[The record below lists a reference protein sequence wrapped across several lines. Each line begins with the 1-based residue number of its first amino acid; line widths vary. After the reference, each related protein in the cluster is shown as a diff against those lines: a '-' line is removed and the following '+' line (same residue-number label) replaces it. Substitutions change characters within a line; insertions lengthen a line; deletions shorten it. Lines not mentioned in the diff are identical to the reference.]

1 MSEFLTLFKY
11 EFKLQFPFKGKKEK
25 FDFAGSI
32 FSFLITALI
41 VVVFVYLVSTIA
53 NNYVLVEINKVSDP
67 TGRAL
72 ELMNM
77 FYLAIIVIMSLTG
90 VEQMRKS
97 LTERKNREMFL
108 RLPVNPQVIFL
119 SKIAV
124 LLLLNYV
131 LAFILIGS
139 TNVIF
144 YIALKPVWT
153 YWLATFGV
161 WLIFPFVPLLIS
173 SLLIIPYIQI
183 INFLK
188 DKYIVIFVLFTAL
201 LAGAFFLY
209 SEVLSV
215 VQRLLETGNIKFLFN
230 TEFIETLQRVLLY
243 SFPAN
248 SLASIVLGVDLLKSI
263 FIVGAVIV
271 LAITIVYLITNKL
284 FYITLFKNEKRH
296 FKFKKKDKFKPL
308 KPTISLMKKEFISV
322 FRDPKNLFS
331 YFAISLAM
339 PVMVYCCYTL
349 FVSLIENTIGFKID
363 FSLALLIILIFS
375 VLTNTF
381 CSANISR
388 DGIAFLKM
396 KSLPVKAKVV
406 LTAKVLFCG
415 IVSSLAVILSAVM
428 LVALTNL
435 TITDGIICG
444 ALGVFF
450 SIAQVFLATR
460 RDLNHAKL
468 TLGNVEIEKE
478 NSKTIAKVVF
488 IGLFVALAAGISSM
502 VVTIFSLGT
511 NIDFIANLNLTKTM
525 AYIIPTLICIL
536 YASASLL
543 YYMIGIE
550 KRYSNIVA

>member
-11 EFKLQFPFKGKKEK
+11 EFKLQFPFKGKKQK
-25 FDFAGSI
+25 IDFAGSL

-77 FYLAIIVIMSLTG
+77 FYVAIIAVMSLTG

-97 LTERKNREMFL
+97 LSERKNREMFL
-108 RLPVNPQVIFL
+108 RLPVNPQTIFL
-119 SKIAV
+119 SKISV

-131 LAFILIGS
+131 LAFVLIGA
-139 TNVIF
+139 TNTIF
-144 YIALKPVWT
+144 YIALQPVWT
-153 YWLATFGV
+153 YWLATAGI
-161 WLIFPFVPLLIS
+161 WLVFPFVPLLIS

-188 DKYIVIFVLFTAL
+188 DKYAVIFILFTSI

-209 SEVLSV
+209 SEVLGV

-230 TEFIETLQRVLLY
+230 MEFITTLQTVMLY

-248 SLASIVLGVDLLKSI
+248 SIASIILGVDVLKSVI
-263 FIVGAVIV
+263 IVGAVVI
-271 LAITIVYLITNKL
+271 LSITIVYLITNKL
-284 FYITLFKNEKRH
+284 FYITLFKNEKRT
-296 FKFKKKDKFKPL
+296 FKNKKKEKYQPL
-308 KPTISLMKKEFISV
+308 NTTLSLMKKEFISV
-322 FRDPKNLFS
+322 FREPKNLFS

-349 FVSLIENTIGFKID
+349 FYSLIENTVGFQID
-363 FSLALLIILIFS
+363 FSLALLIVLIFS

-381 CSANISR
+381 CSTNISR

-396 KSLPVKAKVV
+396 KSLPVRAKVV

-415 IVSSLAVILSAVM
+415 IVSSLAVILSAIV
-428 LVALTNL
+428 LVAIAELQV
-435 TITDGIICG
+435 IDGVIV
-444 ALGVFF
+444 AVLGVLF
-450 SIAQVFLATR
+450 STSQVFLATR
-460 RDLNHAKL
+460 RDLNHANL
-468 TLGNVEIEKE
+468 TLSNVEIEKE

-488 IGLFVALAAGISSM
+488 IGLLVSLAAGVASI
-502 VVTIFSLGT
+502 VITIFSLGT
-511 NIDFIANLNLTKTM
+511 NIDFIANLNLTKSM
-525 AYIIPTLICIL
+525 AYIVPAVVCVL
-536 YASASLL
+536 YSAASLT

-550 KRYSNIVA
+550 KRYTNIVA

>member
-11 EFKLQFPFKGKKEK
+11 EFKLQFPFKGKKQK
-25 FDFAGSI
+25 IDFAGSI

-77 FYLAIIVIMSLTG
+77 FYVAIIAIMSLTG

-97 LTERKNREMFL
+97 LSERKNREMFL
-108 RLPVNPQVIFL
+108 RLPVNPQTIFL
-119 SKIAV
+119 SKISV

-131 LAFILIGS
+131 LAFVLIGA
-139 TNVIF
+139 TNTIF
-144 YIALKPVWT
+144 YIALQPTWT
-153 YWLATFGV
+153 YWLATAGI
-161 WLIFPFVPLLIS
+161 WLVFPFVPLLIS

-188 DKYIVIFVLFTAL
+188 DKYAVIFILFTSI

-209 SEVLSV
+209 SEVLGV

-230 TEFIETLQRVLLY
+230 MEFITTLQTVMLY

-248 SLASIVLGVDLLKSI
+248 SIASIILGVDVLKSI
-263 FIVGAVIV
+263 IIVAVVVILSV
-271 LAITIVYLITNKL
+271 TIVYLITNKL
-284 FYITLFKNEKRH
+284 FYITLFKNEKRT
-296 FKFKKKDKFKPL
+296 FKNKKKEKYKPL
-308 KPTISLMKKEFISV
+308 NTTVSLMKKEFISV
-322 FRDPKNLFS
+322 FREPKNLFS

-349 FVSLIENTIGFKID
+349 FYSLIENTVGFQID
-363 FSLALLIILIFS
+363 FSLALLIVLIFS

-381 CSANISR
+381 CSSNISR

-396 KSLPVKAKVV
+396 KSLPVRAKVV

-415 IVSSLAVILSAVM
+415 IVSSLAVLLSSVM
-428 LVALTNL
+428 LVAMTNL
-435 TITDGIICG
+435 TVIDGVIVA
-444 ALGVFF
+444 ALGVLF
-450 SIAQVFLATR
+450 STSQVFLATR
-460 RDLNHAKL
+460 RDLNHANL
-468 TLGNVEIEKE
+468 TLSNVEIEKE

-488 IGLFVALAAGISSM
+488 IGLIVALIAGVASI
-502 VVTIFSLGT
+502 VITIFSLGT
-511 NIDFIANLNLTKTM
+511 NIDFIANLNLTKSM
-525 AYIIPTLICIL
+525 AYIIPAAVCVL
-536 YASASLL
+536 YAGASLA

-550 KRYSNIVA
+550 KRYTNIVA

>member
-11 EFKLQFPFKGKKEK
+11 EFKLQFPFKGKKQK
-25 FDFAGSI
+25 IDFAGSI

-77 FYLAIIVIMSLTG
+77 FYVAIIAVMSLTG

-97 LTERKNREMFL
+97 LSERKNREMFL
-108 RLPVNPQVIFL
+108 RLPVNPQTIFL
-119 SKIAV
+119 SKISV

-131 LAFILIGS
+131 LAFVLIGA

-144 YIALKPVWT
+144 YIALQPVWT
-153 YWLATFGV
+153 YWLATAGI
-161 WLIFPFVPLLIS
+161 WLVFPFVPLLIS

-188 DKYIVIFVLFTAL
+188 DKYVVIFILFTSI

-209 SEVLSV
+209 SEVLGV

-230 TEFIETLQRVLLY
+230 MEFITTLQTVMLY

-248 SLASIVLGVDLLKSI
+248 SIASIILGVDVLKSVI
-263 FIVGAVIV
+263 IVAVVVILSV
-271 LAITIVYLITNKL
+271 TIVYLITNKL
-284 FYITLFKNEKRH
+284 FYITLFKNEKRT
-296 FKFKKKDKFKPL
+296 FKNKKKEKYKPL
-308 KPTISLMKKEFISV
+308 NTTVSLMKKEFISV
-322 FRDPKNLFS
+322 FREPKNLFS

-349 FVSLIENTIGFKID
+349 FYSLIENTVGFQID
-363 FSLALLIILIFS
+363 FSLALLIVLIFS

-381 CSANISR
+381 CSTNISR

-396 KSLPVKAKVV
+396 KSLPVRAKVV

-415 IVSSLAVILSAVM
+415 IVSSLAVVLSAIM
-428 LVALTNL
+428 LVAMTNL
-435 TITDGIICG
+435 TVIDGVIV
-444 ALGVFF
+444 AVLGILF
-450 SIAQVFLATR
+450 STSQVFLATR
-460 RDLNHAKL
+460 RDLNHANL
-468 TLGNVEIEKE
+468 TLSNVEIEKE

-488 IGLFVALAAGISSM
+488 IGLIVALIAGVASI
-502 VVTIFSLGT
+502 VVTILSLGS

-525 AYIIPTLICIL
+525 AYIIPAVVCVL
-536 YASASLL
+536 YAGASLA

-550 KRYSNIVA
+550 KRYTNIVA